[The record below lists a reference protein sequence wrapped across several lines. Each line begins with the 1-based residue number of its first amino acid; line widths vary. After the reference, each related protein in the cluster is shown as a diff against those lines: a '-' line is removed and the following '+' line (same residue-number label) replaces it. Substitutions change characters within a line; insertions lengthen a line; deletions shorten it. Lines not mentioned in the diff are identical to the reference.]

1 MSDPSRSTKI
11 AIVTL
16 GCGRN
21 EVDSANAAGLLAAS
35 GYEVV
40 DDPETADAVVVNT
53 CAFIETKASTRSSP
67 QTARARVPRQ
77 PRAITAAVSVSRTA
91 RKVSCSGQNW
101 PAGW

>member
-1 MSDPSRSTKI
+1 MTSPSLPQKV

-40 DDPETADAVVVNT
+40 DDPEWADAVVVNT
-53 CAFIETKASTRSSP
+53 CAFIET
-67 QTARARVPRQ
+67 
-77 PRAITAAVSVSRTA
+77 
-91 RKVSCSGQNW
+91 N
-101 PAGW
+101 